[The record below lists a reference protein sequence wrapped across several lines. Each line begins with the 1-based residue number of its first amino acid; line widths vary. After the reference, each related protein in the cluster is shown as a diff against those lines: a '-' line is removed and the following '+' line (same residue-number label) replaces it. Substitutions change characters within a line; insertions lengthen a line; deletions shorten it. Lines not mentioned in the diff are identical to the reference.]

1 MSNRVELVMGLPISL
16 DLRDEG
22 DFAEAADEI
31 FAWFREVDERF
42 SPFKEDSEVR
52 RYDRGELSAGDLSE
66 DLLEVLELCAYYE
79 QLSGGAFRARIPGRG
94 LDPCAVV
101 KGWAV
106 QRAADMLKAA
116 GATTFCLN
124 AGGDVVTAGEP
135 EPGRAWRVGVRHPE
149 QPASVCAVLESRNGA
164 IATSAAYERGSH
176 ILDGRDGT
184 PATGLMSVTVVADD
198 LVTADA
204 LATAA
209 FAMGT
214 EGISWAA
221 DRPGC
226 EILIV
231 DDSRRVHRT
240 AGLELAS

>member
-1 MSNRVELVMGLPISL
+1 MTVHVEPVMGLPISL

-22 DFAEAADEI
+22 DFSAAVTDA
-31 FAWFREVDERF
+31 FAWLHDVDARF
-42 SPFKEDSEVR
+42 STYKVDSEVS
-52 RYDRGELSAGDLSE
+52 RYGRGELAAGDLSG
-66 DLLEVLELCAYYE
+66 DLDEVLDLCAYYE
-79 QLSGGAFRARIPGRG
+79 HLSGGAFSARLPGHS
-94 LDPCAVV
+94 LDPSAVV

-106 QRAADMLKAA
+106 QRAADMLKAE
-116 GATTFCLN
+116 GVTTFCLN

-149 QPASVCAVLESRNGA
+149 QPLAVCAVLESRNGA

-184 PATGLMSVTVVADD
+184 PATGLMSVTIVAGD

-209 FAMGT
+209 FAMGA
-214 EGISWAA
+214 EGITWAA

-231 DDSRRVHRT
+231 DDSRRMHRT
-240 AGLELAS
+240 AGLAVAS